1 MEEELTMSIFNKIF
15 LIAMIPLVA
24 FWMIFTGDN
33 EQMALLLNDIYK
45 DKKNK

>member
-1 MEEELTMSIFNKIF
+1 MSIFNKIF
-15 LIAMIPLVA
+15 LIAMIPIVA

-45 DKKNK
+45 DKQNK

>member
-1 MEEELTMSIFNKIF
+1 MSLFKKVF

-24 FWMIFTGDN
+24 VWMIFTGDN

-45 DKKNK
+45 DTKNK

>member
-1 MEEELTMSIFNKIF
+1 MEEELIMSIFNKIF

>member
-1 MEEELTMSIFNKIF
+1 MGIFNKFF

-45 DKKNK
+45 DTKNK